1 MSLNIVGQNQTTSM
15 LHLCLPGRIARGSAE
30 FMEGWRFSPDKSE
43 ITYGSYDAPAQ
54 PLPKFLKTKKDKL
67 RVDVGIS
74 KFAGEITNPGR

>member
-1 MSLNIVGQNQTTSM
+1 M

-30 FMEGWRFSPDKSE
+30 FMGAGGWRLSPAKSR
-43 ITYGSYDAPAQ
+43 ITYGSYDDTAQ
-54 PLPKFLKTKKDKL
+54 PLPIFLMTKKDKL

>member
-1 MSLNIVGQNQTTSM
+1 
-15 LHLCLPGRIARGSAE
+15 
-30 FMEGWRFSPDKSE
+30 MEGWRFSPDKPE